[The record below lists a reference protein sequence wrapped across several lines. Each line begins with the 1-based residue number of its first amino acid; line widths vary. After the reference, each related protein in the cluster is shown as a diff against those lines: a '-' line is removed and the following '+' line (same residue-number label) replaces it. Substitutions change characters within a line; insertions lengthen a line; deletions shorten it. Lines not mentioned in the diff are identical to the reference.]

1 MTRLR
6 IILWIIF
13 LLLWFIGDF
22 LPILPW
28 PLLSYIAVI
37 FFEIADKNCFTT
49 TQIVILWI
57 FMALVTA
64 VDYITPIIWTKKM
77 WWTKRWTRWS
87 TIWLIVWVIILPL
100 LGIVLWP
107 FGLIWLLW
115 WPFVWAYIWEILY
128 QKKNCPPLLKGG
140 VVEAEGDLKS
150 TKKKNKKSSAPQN
163 CGAAPSNKGAQQ
175 TEWQIINHKKA
186 LKAALWS
193 FIWFLWWIFLKI
205 VFTIIVTVYLIP
217 RIRFAIWHKSQVDE
231 NYREVR
237 ESNYT
242 TPQEFKIINKWQYYK
257 IKFEDTKISYST
269 WENRNKRFSIKDTSN
284 DLWSCHRNNKPVS
297 LTTEKWKLFINIL
310 DSCGWWSWDWYV
322 SKMEV
327 KKDWKLKLVW
337 CYRYDNRWQFET
349 EENNE
354 NWNRYFEWT
363 TQYEKLN
370 KTELSDCDWNFNVIY
385 YNNIK

>member
-13 LLLWFIGDF
+13 LLLWFAGDF

-37 FFEIADKNCFTT
+37 FFQIADKNCFTT

-64 VDYITPIIWTKKM
+64 VDYITPVIWTKKM

-100 LGIVLWP
+100 FWIVIWP

-115 WPFVWAYIWEILY
+115 WPFVWAYIWEIMY
-128 QKKNCPPLLKGG
+128 QKHVISTRN
-140 VVEAEGDLKS
+140 EEKS
-150 TKKKNKKSSAPQN
+150 TKRKVDFSADKSASKWQ
-163 CGAAPSNKGAQQ
+163 SKLQ
-175 TEWQIINHKKA
+175 TLNHKKA
-186 LKAALWS
+186 FKAALWS
-193 FIWFLWWIFLKI
+193 FIWFLGWILLK
-205 VFTIIVTVYLIP
+205 VMYTIIVAVYLIP
-217 RIRFAIWHKSQVDE
+217 RIGFAIWHKSQFDE

-237 ESNYT
+237 ESNYD
-242 TPQEFKIINKWQYYK
+242 TPQEFKVINKWQYYK
-257 IKFEDTKISYST
+257 IKFEDTKVSYST
-269 WENRNKRFSIKDTSN
+269 WENRNTRFSIKDTSN
-284 DLWSCHRNNKPVS
+284 DQWSCHRNNKPVS
-297 LTTEKWKLFINIL
+297 LTTEKWKLYINIL
-310 DSCGWWSWDWYV
+310 DTCWWWSGDWYV

-327 KKDWKLKLVW
+327 KKDLKLKLVW

-349 EENNE
+349 EENDE

-370 KTELSDCDWNFNVIY
+370 KTELSDCDWNFDIIY